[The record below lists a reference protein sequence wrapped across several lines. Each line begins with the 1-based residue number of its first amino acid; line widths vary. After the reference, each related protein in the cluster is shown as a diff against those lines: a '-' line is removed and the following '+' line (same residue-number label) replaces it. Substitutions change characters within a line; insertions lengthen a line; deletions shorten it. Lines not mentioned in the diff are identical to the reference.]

1 MPRCLDSSSRGSSTP
16 GLELPA
22 CTHESS
28 MTLLSLLELRVSFF
42 VLGGG
47 LFGTSLGA
55 GEGGTFPLMELTAHK
70 NCKGGMVNL

>member
-42 VLGGG
+42 VLGGVYLEQAWG
-47 LFGTSLGA
+47 RGKGEPSL
-55 GEGGTFPLMELTAHK
+55 
-70 NCKGGMVNL
+70 